1 MTKKFL
7 ITALTAITLVSC
19 TNDKAQEKS
28 LLDSIIKVHDKVMA
42 NDAIIM
48 TDKTKLQSLSATAA
62 LQPVKDS
69 ATVYI
74 KSLVDADDMMM
85 TWMNAF
91 NPDFAGKTHQE
102 TMDYLQ
108 KQKDQIDK
116 INARIDS
123 AITVS
128 NNFLSKTKK

>member
-7 ITALTAITLVSC
+7 ITALTAMALVSC
-19 TNDKAQEKS
+19 SDDKAQEKS

-42 NDAIIM
+42 SDAVIM
-48 TDKTKLQSLSATAA
+48 SDKTKLQSLSAAA
-62 LQPVKDS
+62 TLQPVKDS
-69 ATVYI
+69 ATVCI
-74 KSLVDADDMMM
+74 KSLVNADDAMM

-123 AITVS
+123 AISTS
-128 NNFLSKTKK
+128 NTFLSKAKK

>member
-1 MTKKFL
+1 
-7 ITALTAITLVSC
+7 
-19 TNDKAQEKS
+19 
-28 LLDSIIKVHDKVMA
+28 MA
-42 NDAIIM
+42 SDAIIM
-48 TDKTKLQSLSATAA
+48 SDKTKLQSLSAAA
-62 LQPVKDS
+62 TLQPVKDS

-108 KQKDQIDK
+108 KQKNQIDK

-123 AITVS
+123 SISVS
-128 NNFLSKTKK
+128 NTFLSKAKK